1 MNNEI
6 DDIITEV
13 LECYFE
19 DGQWRVESK
28 ESGVNNTTRFVYTP
42 MGTFVL
48 RIYDNH
54 EDMNKIMYESTVLQ
68 QLQRVKLSYRVPKPF
83 HTLKGNPYVVTVSG
97 KIAVVF
103 EYIEGERA
111 DMQDSRHVAA
121 IGKAMGELTD
131 ALSRIQLDVDA
142 AYEPYYELYEV
153 HPLVTKERL
162 DGWMKEKSE
171 GPLHNEVLLLNAG
184 IDRLLNDIPA
194 LCRLPVQLTHSDI
207 VAGNVLVDGD
217 EISGILDFEFVTPDL
232 RAMDAAVFLCELIRH
247 ENEDSWSL
255 VESFITGYGQAARLN
270 GDEIA
275 ALPQLILLRSMVLCI
290 HFLGRAWDGI
300 DNEHDVDRYLVQLGQ
315 VNAWLEQN
323 QERLQEFCRQQW
335 G

>member
-1 MNNEI
+1 MKNDLE
-6 DDIITEV
+6 DIITEV

-19 DGQWRVESK
+19 DGQWRVEAK

-68 QLQRVKLSYRVPKPF
+68 QLQRVKLSYRVPKPLS
-83 HTLKGNPYVVTVSG
+83 TLKGSPYVVTVSG

-111 DMQDSRHVAA
+111 NMTDLHHVAA
-121 IGKAMGELTD
+121 IGRAMGELTD
-131 ALSRIQLDVDA
+131 ALSKIQLDIDA

-162 DGWMKEKSE
+162 DTWMKEMSD
-171 GPLHNEVLLLNAG
+171 GPLHNEIHLLSSG

-217 EISGILDFEFVTPDL
+217 EISGVLDFEFVTPDL
-232 RAMDAAVFLCELIRH
+232 RAMDAAVFLCELVRH
-247 ENEDSWSL
+247 EDENSWSL
-255 VESFITGYGQAARLN
+255 VESFILGYGQAARLN
-270 GDEIA
+270 GDEIE

-290 HFLGRAWDGI
+290 HFLGRHWDGL
-300 DNEHDVDRYLVQLGQ
+300 DEEQDVNRYLVQLSQ
-315 VNAWLEQN
+315 VYTWLEQN
-323 QERLQEFCRQQW
+323 QERLLELCKKQW